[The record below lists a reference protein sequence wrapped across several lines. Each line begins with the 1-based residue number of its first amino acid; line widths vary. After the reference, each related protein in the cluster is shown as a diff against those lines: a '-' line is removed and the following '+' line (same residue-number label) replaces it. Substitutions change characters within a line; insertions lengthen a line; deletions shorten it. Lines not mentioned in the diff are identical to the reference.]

1 MFGVNRPVARDRA
14 FGFRLFS
21 RVFERLRPR
30 SFQMRSDNMQLDNSE
45 KQARLALIAL

>member
-1 MFGVNRPVARDRA
+1 MFGVKQPVARDRT

-21 RVFERLRPR
+21 RVFKRLPPR

-45 KQARLALIAL
+45 KQARLALNTL